1 MKMFPFIELTDQEI
15 NVACL
20 YSSKRSVKCTI
31 TNKLI
36 ARQIQVCAKAAY
48 QCYECM
54 WAAS

>member
-1 MKMFPFIELTDQEI
+1 MFPFIELTDQEI